1 MRFTRLAE
9 KLNEWCDLQDI
20 IFIAEDTILTVYSNG
35 LFAGALH
42 WSIITDHSLTMI
54 VSLSDDP
61 RHTESIQHIRLFLM
75 RSLSALLP
83 SYIMIRGLS
92 YRTI

>member
-9 KLNEWCDLQDI
+9 KLNEWCDLQDT
-20 IFIAEDTILTVYSNG
+20 IFMAEDTILAVYNNG
-35 LFAGALH
+35 FFAGALH
-42 WSIITDHSLTMI
+42 WSIVESNPLSMI

-83 SYIMIRGLS
+83 SYIMMRGLS
-92 YRTI
+92 YMTI